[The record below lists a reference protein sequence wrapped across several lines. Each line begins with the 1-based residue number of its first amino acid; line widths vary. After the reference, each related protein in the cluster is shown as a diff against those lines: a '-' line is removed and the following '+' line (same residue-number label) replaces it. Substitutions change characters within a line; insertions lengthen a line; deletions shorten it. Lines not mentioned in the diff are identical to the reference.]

1 MVKKLKYEDF
11 LSELDKLYTES
22 KNKYSVYLTFKRLY
36 QENFKYK
43 RNAKNRK
50 LRMEDRKKQ
59 DKETERF
66 NVLIRAKLRKKR
78 IHTIVNIFL
87 FIFRYHLSK

>member
-11 LSELDKLYTES
+11 LSELDKLYTAS
-22 KNKYSVYLTFKRLY
+22 KEKHSVYLTFKRLY

-59 DKETERF
+59 DKATERF
-66 NVLIRAKLRKKR
+66 NVLVRAKMQKKR
-78 IHTIVNIFL
+78 IHTIVKYFY
-87 FIFRYHLSK
+87 FIKIDITG